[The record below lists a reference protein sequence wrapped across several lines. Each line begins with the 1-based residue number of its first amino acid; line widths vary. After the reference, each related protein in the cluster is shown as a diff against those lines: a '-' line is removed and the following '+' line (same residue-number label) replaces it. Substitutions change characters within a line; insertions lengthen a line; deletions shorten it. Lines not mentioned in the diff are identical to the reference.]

1 MYMTH
6 KIIIAIESKQA
17 EERRVVDERCHHPVI
32 DHHWSEYGIG
42 KQHEASGVTGFHG
55 YNG

>member
-17 EERRVVDERCHHPVI
+17 EERRVVGERCHHPVI
-32 DHHWSEYGIG
+32 DHHRSEYGIG

>member
-1 MYMTH
+1 MTH

-17 EERRVVDERCHHPVI
+17 EERRVVGERCHHPVI
-32 DHHWSEYGIG
+32 DHHRSEYGIG